1 MWDKQFSR
9 NVSKISKLVTRNFR
23 SKLKSHHFK
32 VRFSCLT
39 AGRRVAELELHIA
52 MAHIMQNFRVEFSES
67 APVGIVQKF
76 FLTPDRPI
84 NLAFVDLQ

>member
-1 MWDKQFSR
+1 M
-9 NVSKISKLVTRNFR
+9 
-23 SKLKSHHFK
+23 
-32 VRFSCLT
+32 RFSCLT

-67 APVGIVQKF
+67 VPVGIVQKF